1 MQVRRQWLLLG
12 ALPVCSILLGAA
24 ETAPARLLD
33 TDSLFSTCMGAL
45 FVLLVFRWYR
55 VDAAARAYRTSWGLN
70 IAMLL
75 VTVFALP
82 WYLVRSREGFRI
94 AVALLGVTSMFVCCA
109 LLYLAGSSLAGN
121 A

>member
-12 ALPVCSILLGAA
+12 ALPVCSILLGAV

-33 TDSLFSTCMGAL
+33 TDSLFSTCMAAL
-45 FVLLVFRWYR
+45 FVLLVFCWYR
-55 VDAAARAYRTSWGLN
+55 VDAAGRAYRTSWGLN

-75 VTVFALP
+75 VTAFALP
-82 WYLVRSREGFRI
+82 WYLVRSRDGFRI
-94 AVALLGVTSMFVCCA
+94 AVALLGATLMFVLCA
-109 LLYLAGSSLAGN
+109 LLYRVGSAIAGN